1 MKTLIEVKDI
11 RDGAIIVGTFKEIK
25 EYFKIDLN
33 LANEEDKDVFDEQ
46 NREINEAVDM
56 QDLWD
61 ILEKQQDGMSFPFE
75 WKEVE

>member
-1 MKTLIEVKDI
+1 MKKEVKDI
-11 RDGAIIVGTFKEIK
+11 RDGSIIVGTFKEIK

-33 LANEEDKDVFDEQ
+33 LANEEDKDVFAEQ
-46 NREINEAVDM
+46 NRAIDEAVDM

-75 WKEVE
+75 WKEVD

>member
-1 MKTLIEVKDI
+1 MKYEIKDL
-11 RDGAIIVGTFKEIK
+11 RDGSIIVGTFKEIK

-33 LANEEDKDVFDEQ
+33 LANEEDKDFFVEQ
-46 NREINEAVDM
+46 NKEIDEAIDIN
-56 QDLWD
+56 DLFD

>member
-1 MKTLIEVKDI
+1 MKKYEVKDI

-33 LANEEDKDVFDEQ
+33 LINEEDREYFIEQ
-46 NREINEAVDM
+46 NKEIDEAVDM

-61 ILEKQQDGMSFPFE
+61 ILEKKEDGMSFPFE